1 MSVRIGLLASQT
13 LNQLSEAR
21 DRIAERLNDL
31 LVRKIELQIR
41 ALEHE
46 LAIARLA
53 GRRSHPIDYQHAEN
67 AIEQARKAFGRE

>member
-1 MSVRIGLLASQT
+1 MSVRIGLLASQI

-21 DRIAERLNDL
+21 DRIAQRLNDL
-31 LVRKIELQIR
+31 FVRKQIR

-53 GRRSHPIDYQHAEN
+53 GRRSNPIDYQHAEN
-67 AIEQARKAFGRE
+67 AIEQARKALGRE